1 MNGTKMQTNIS
12 NIVGF
17 VATIITLF
25 AKKYKYSEPVVFQ
38 YISKYGGDK
47 LLVNHYDYLHT
58 QDYDQVVDDLNNYC
72 HRQGGTL

>member
-1 MNGTKMQTNIS
+1 MQTNIS

-25 AKKYKYSEPVVFQ
+25 AKKYNYSEPVVYQ

-47 LLVNHYDYLHT
+47 LLVNS
-58 QDYDQVVDDLNNYC
+58 NYYS
-72 HRQGGTL
+72 LKA